1 MIKKIFTAIV
11 CSSLVFGTLGCGF
24 TEGVKQGYE
33 EATENNSTDN
43 KSEDTQEKDNNKD
56 SAQKETTTN
65 NQEYKSIR
73 DIHTAKVYSGTNK
86 EIGTRA
92 YAQYDPDSLSDEELI
107 KFYNEKIKDSGYSY
121 FTLINIKDN
130 TKGIVFSGC
139 GNMGDKCSIDETGS
153 STNSEELLEIK
164 ENEIKHIK

>member
-56 SAQKETTTN
+56 SSKKETTTN

-73 DIHTAKVYSGTNK
+73 DINTAKVYSGTNDA
-86 EIGTRA
+86 ISYSNNLHSICA
-92 YAQYDPDSLSDEELI
+92 LI
-107 KFYNEKIKDSGYSY
+107 IALGFNGKPPK
-121 FTLINIKDN
+121 
-130 TKGIVFSGC
+130 
-139 GNMGDKCSIDETGS
+139 
-153 STNSEELLEIK
+153 
-164 ENEIKHIK
+164 